1 MTGRDRQAGLRV
13 FLMVVAALM
22 PLSSNI
28 SLLHNTVATYQ
39 LTKILHSPVRDT
51 LAAAPLFSALYS
63 HLPAH
68 QDPPLLGH
76 TRAHSHAHTA
86 ALSSHLP
93 AHQDPSLPGP

>member
-51 LAAAPLFSALYS
+51 LAALYS
-63 HLPAH
+63 HLPKILH
-68 QDPPLLGH
+68 SRSVTHWRPPLFSDRF
-76 TRAHSHAHTA
+76 TR
-86 ALSSHLP
+86 P
-93 AHQDPSLPGP
+93 FPI